1 MPSLL
6 RTMAL
11 VVAAGFLSSCATT
24 SQNEV
29 GPQLPSLSSV
39 VGGRFVSRVELDHG
53 DLVVAPAPKTRPRV
67 SAATAQALFGAADA
81 VNGAYRFAVLGLG
94 LATVSPDVSAAPP
107 TTAPGTTTTS
117 LGTGTTST
125 SSTSSTTTT
134 TITAPTT
141 TTTAAGT
148 GPGSTEA
155 TGSTAT
161 TPTPPPTS
169 TTSLPHYDSR
179 LAWVGIAW
187 GADCPARAGGA
198 RLATRYVAVVI
209 DADTG
214 RSVIAYTSRSS
225 LACTG
230 PVLPPSIS
238 APSELVS
245 VPWVALG
252 PSNTSVRVTLPA
264 CSTYFGWT
272 EVPSLGAATVQVVAR
287 EPFDSTCGSHAAST
301 QTVDDV
307 VPLGNAQAQV
317 QHAKLGPVQGL
328 RTLPG
333 G

>member
-11 VVAAGFLSSCATT
+11 VVAAGLLSSCAATA
-24 SQNEV
+24 QNEV
-29 GPQLPSLSSV
+29 APQLPSLSSV

-53 DLVVAPAPKTRPRV
+53 DLVVAPAPKTTPRV
-67 SAATAQALFGAADA
+67 SAATAQALFRAADA

-94 LATVSPDVSAAPP
+94 LATVSPDVAAAPT
-107 TTAPGTTTTS
+107 TTAPGATTS

-125 SSTSSTTTT
+125 SSTTTT
-134 TITAPTT
+134 TITAPST

-155 TGSTAT
+155 TSSTTT
-161 TPTPPPTS
+161 TPTAPPTS
-169 TTSLPHYDSR
+169 TISLPRYDGR

-187 GADCPARAGGA
+187 GADCPTGAGGA

-214 RSVIAYTSRSS
+214 RSVIGYTSRSS

-238 APSELVS
+238 APAELVS
-245 VPWVALG
+245 VPWVPLG
-252 PSNTSVRVTLPA
+252 PGNTSVRVTLPA
-264 CSTYFGWT
+264 CGTYFGWT
-272 EVPSLGAATVQVVAR
+272 EVPSLGAPTVQVVAR
-287 EPFDSTCGSHAAST
+287 KPFDPTCGSLATTT

-307 VPLGNAQAQV
+307 VPLGTAQAQV
-317 QHAKLGPVQGL
+317 QHAELGPVQAL

-333 G
+333 